1 MERRAFLNTGLALG
15 AAGIAGTAP
24 SPLNAGTRRFGAA
37 DGPVRLSSNENAL
50 GLCPAARQAVI
61 DGIAEANRYPGAT
74 RRAVTQA
81 LATKHGVSTNCIV
94 LGNGSTELLQMM
106 VQATASRRTKLIYA
120 EPTFEDV
127 MEYSLP
133 ETYMRH
139 PVPLDRR
146 MAHDIG
152 RMRELAERSWDPAL
166 VYICN
171 PNNPTGTLT
180 PCSEVDEWI
189 GSAPDNVRFLI
200 DEAYFEY
207 AHDPGYSSSIRW
219 IMDRP
224 NVVVVRTFSK
234 IYGMAGM
241 RLGYGVA
248 HPDTAK
254 HIAQFSAGTNTNE
267 LALRAGLASLS
278 DSGLVAR
285 SLDSNARGVAILHEC
300 LEELG
305 LEFLPSHTNFLMHRI
320 NGDLQAYIN
329 RMREHQIQVGRPFPP
344 MLTYNR
350 LSIGLPEEM
359 ERFAETLRTFR
370 QNGWV

>member
-15 AAGIAGTAP
+15 AAGFTVATP
-24 SPLNAGTRRFGAA
+24 SRLYASALHPSVA

-81 LATKHGVSTNCIV
+81 LATKHGVAADCIV

-106 VQATASRRTKLIYA
+106 VQATASRRTKLIFA
-120 EPTFEDV
+120 EPTFEDI
-127 MEYSLP
+127 MEYGLP
-133 ETYMRH
+133 ETYIRH
-139 PVPLDRR
+139 PVPLDQR

-180 PCSEVDEWI
+180 PCSEINEWI
-189 GSAPDNVRFLI
+189 GSAPENVKFLV

-207 AHDPGYSSSIRW
+207 ANDPDYSSSIRY

-254 HIAQFSAGTNTNE
+254 HVAQFSAGTNTNE
-267 LALRAGLASLS
+267 LALRAGLASLD
-278 DSGLVAR
+278 DSGLVSR
-285 SLDSNARGVAILHEC
+285 SLDSNARGVAILREC
-300 LEELG
+300 LEDLG
-305 LEFLPSHTNFLMHRI
+305 LEFLPSHTNFMMHRI
-320 NGDLQAYIN
+320 TGDLRTYIN
-329 RMREHQIQVGRPFPP
+329 RMREHEIQVGRPFPP

-359 ERFAETLRTFR
+359 ERFAETLKTFR